1 MKNIIKKILK
11 EDFDWIKD
19 IPSFIEITEPV
30 SQKNPKDKYRLYWTN
45 GHGEDYATWADNWI
59 NFNNNRTGIDML
71 TKYVRILQNGLH
83 HGNRIRVDIDELVD
97 LYLSGGHDYIVND
110 MAKREISTIDD
121 EDEIRDFLE
130 WTIREDLEDMGIL
143 TYDDSTLENWK
154 VTYFDENGI
163 EFNTKINN

>member
-45 GHGEDYATWADNWI
+45 GHGEDYGTWADNWL
-59 NFNNNRTGIDML
+59 NFNNNSNGIDML
-71 TKYVRILQNGLH
+71 TKYVRILQNGL
-83 HGNRIRVDIDELVD
+83 NRNKIDIDKLVD
-97 LYLSGGHDYIVND
+97 LYLSGGHDYIIND
-110 MAKREISTIDD
+110 MGKRELSNIDD
-121 EDEIRDFLE
+121 EDEAREFLE

-143 TYDDSTLENWK
+143 TYDDSSLERWK

-163 EFNTKINN
+163 EFDTKINN

>member
-1 MKNIIKKILK
+1 MKTIIKKILK

-30 SQKNPKDKYRLYWTN
+30 SQNNPKDKYRLYWTN

-59 NFNNNRTGIDML
+59 NFNNNSTGIDML
-71 TKYVRILQNGLH
+71 TKYVRILQNGINH
-83 HGNRIRVDIDELVD
+83 RNNKIDIDKLVD
-97 LYLSGGHDYIVND
+97 LYLSGGHDYLVNN
-110 MAKREISTIDD
+110 MGKRELSKIDD
-121 EDEIRDFLE
+121 ETEARDFLYDL
-130 WTIREDLEDMGIL
+130 IYEDLYDTSII